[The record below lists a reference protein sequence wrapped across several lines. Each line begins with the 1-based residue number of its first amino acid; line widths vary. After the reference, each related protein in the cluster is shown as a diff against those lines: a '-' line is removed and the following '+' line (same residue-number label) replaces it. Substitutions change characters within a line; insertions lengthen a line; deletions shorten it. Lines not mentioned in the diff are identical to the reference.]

1 MARNTFE
8 DYIEELEIRKANFL
22 QKQQEEYKLN
32 RLKKCLEVL
41 KRANIDHT
49 VPSDIMVEIEL
60 IFELMPS
67 HDLYYIK
74 KDEVLFLEYIKE
86 VNSLFIRVFDN
97 YEKYI
102 EEPDN
107 FFKTL
112 FTILYPILLIL
123 VFYYEQV
130 EKRIGLELTIL
141 VSFGTTIVLIYINRR
156 KLWNSY
162 FRFE

>member
-1 MARNTFE
+1 
-8 DYIEELEIRKANFL
+8 LEIRKANFL

-102 EEPDN
+102 EEN
-107 FFKTL
+107 FPW
-112 FTILYPILLIL
+112 ISNYCN
-123 VFYYEQV
+123 E
-130 EKRIGLELTIL
+130 
-141 VSFGTTIVLIYINRR
+141 R
-156 KLWNSY
+156 KFFCSKN
-162 FRFE
+162 